1 MLYLAEDRSPNETDE
16 ATVCKARWLWFM
28 ALEQFK

>member
-16 ATVCKARWLWFM
+16 ATVCEASWLWSM
-28 ALEQFK
+28 ALGQFK